1 MSQNTGH
8 VTPPSSALAS
18 TTSSLSSQGLPWAGR
33 GKGRGETG
41 SSVSRPCGLLAP
53 PPSQV
58 HVALKQPGQA
68 GDSDQKHNRR
78 Y

>member
-8 VTPPSSALAS
+8 VIPPSSALAS
-18 TTSSLSSQGLPWAGR
+18 TTSSPSSQGLPWAAR

-41 SSVSRPCGLLAP
+41 SSVSRPRGPPAP

-68 GDSDQKHNRR
+68 GDSDQKHNRG